1 MIKLSEIR
9 EYYQKISNIL
19 IIISGFTVFV
29 SLIILIGFY
38 LSDFWLNFF
47 TIIIDIILYIFIF
60 DELIKLTLSPNF
72 KEHIKNRKIEIL
84 ILLFLLLEFAFS
96 ENLIQFI
103 ELIFPGVRPQK
114 IALIYLVLIEISILT
129 AYFAKF
135 VRASYRISNIRIH
148 SSAIIAIS
156 FLTIILFG
164 SFLLMLPKS
173 YNPINNYNYLDALFT
188 STSAV
193 CVTGLIVKDTAT
205 QFTNTGKLFILML
218 IQIGGIGIMTL
229 TTFFAFYVGAGV
241 SLKVRS
247 FVKDMFNEDNFS
259 LIRQLIKNIFIYTIT
274 IELIGAILLYFA
286 IVKDIS
292 SYDPNILYLSIF
304 HSVSAFCNAGFSLYS
319 DNLANNLTANNY
331 LYLNT
336 IMALIVL
343 GGLGFI
349 VHVNLLENLIYKIK
363 GKRINFRIHTK
374 IVLIS
379 TSLLIITGTLLIYN
393 FDNFSY
399 GNNLSIFDKLYH
411 SLFLSISSRTAG
423 FNIIPTETLSNATIM
438 VLILLM
444 WIGASPGSTGGGIK
458 TTTLSVALITLF
470 SFVRGKTKVEIFRRE
485 VSPESIKSAFLVII
499 SSISILGFASTLLV
513 WLEPNFEPLDL
524 IFEATSAISTVGLS
538 RNISFYLGSDSKIL
552 IILLMFIGRIGVLA
566 FITSLIKPQKDIKI
580 KYPMENIL
588 VG

>member
-1 MIKLSEIR
+1 MIKLTEIR
-9 EYYQKISNIL
+9 EYYKKISNFL
-19 IIISGFTVFV
+19 IVISGFTVLV
-29 SLIILIGFY
+29 SLIFILGFY
-38 LSDFWLNFF
+38 LNDFWLKFF
-47 TIIIDIILYIFIF
+47 SILLDIVLYIFIF
-60 DELIKLTLSPNF
+60 NELIKLTLSSNI
-72 KEHIKNRKIEIL
+72 KDHVKNRKFEIIIIIFLILEITFSDNLLKLIEI
-84 ILLFLLLEFAFS
+84 
-96 ENLIQFI
+96 
-103 ELIFPGVRPQK
+103 IFPGVSPQK
-114 IALIYLVLIEISILT
+114 IALTYLVMIEISILIV
-129 AYFAKF
+129 YFLKF
-135 VRASYRISNIRIH
+135 IRASYTISKIKIH
-148 SSAIIAIS
+148 SSAIIAIC
-156 FLTIILFG
+156 FLIIILLG
-164 SFLLMLPKS
+164 SGLLILPKS
-173 YNPINNYNYLDALFT
+173 YYPINNYNYLDALFT

-205 QFTNTGKLFILML
+205 QFTNTGKLIILLL

-229 TTFFAFYVGAGV
+229 TTFFAFYVSGGV
-241 SLKVRS
+241 SLKIRS
-247 FVKDMFNEDNFS
+247 LVKDMFNEDNFN

-274 IELIGAILLYFA
+274 IELIGAILLYIA
-286 IVKDIS
+286 SVKDIL
-292 SYDPNILYLSIF
+292 SYDPNILYQSIF

-336 IMALIVL
+336 IMGLIVL

-349 VHVNLLENLIYKIK
+349 VHVNLLENFVNKII
-363 GKRINFRIHTK
+363 GKRLIFKIHTK

-379 TSLLIITGTLLIYN
+379 TTLLIFIGALLIFS
-393 FDNFSY
+393 FDSFGY
-399 GNNLSIFDKLYH
+399 DNNLSFLEKFYH

-423 FNIIPTETLSNATIM
+423 FNILPTESLSNATTM

-444 WIGASPGSTGGGIK
+444 WVGASPGSTGGGIK

-538 RNISFYLGSDSKIL
+538 RNITFYLGSNSKIL
-552 IILLMFIGRIGVLA
+552 IILLMYIGRIGVLA
-566 FITSLIKPQKDIKI
+566 FFTSLVIPQKDLKI

>member
-9 EYYQKISNIL
+9 EYYQKISNFL
-19 IIISGFTVFV
+19 IIISGFTILV
-29 SLIILIGFY
+29 SLIFVVGFY
-38 LSDFWLNFF
+38 LNEFWLKFF
-47 TIIIDIILYIFIF
+47 SILLDIVIYVFIF
-60 DELIKLTLSPNF
+60 NELLKLLLSSNIKD
-72 KEHIKNRKIEIL
+72 HIKNRKLEIIIIIFLILEITFSDNLLKLIEI
-84 ILLFLLLEFAFS
+84 IL
-96 ENLIQFI
+96 
-103 ELIFPGVRPQK
+103 PGVSPQK
-114 IALIYLVLIEISILT
+114 IALTYLVIIEISILIV
-129 AYFAKF
+129 YFLKF
-135 VRASYRISNIRIH
+135 IRASYTISKIKIH
-148 SSAIIAIS
+148 SSAIIAVS
-156 FLTIILFG
+156 FLLIILFG
-164 SFLLMLPKS
+164 SGLLILPKS
-173 YNPINNYNYLDALFT
+173 YYPINNYNYLDALFT

-205 QFTNTGKLFILML
+205 QFTNTGKLIILLL

-229 TTFFAFYVGAGV
+229 TTFFAFYVGGGV

-247 FVKDMFNEDNFS
+247 LVKDMFNEDNFN
-259 LIRQLIKNIFIYTIT
+259 LIRQLIKNIFIYTIS
-274 IELIGAILLYFA
+274 IELIGAI
-286 IVKDIS
+286 
-292 SYDPNILYLSIF
+292 ILYISIVDDIYTYNTEILYQSLF

-331 LYLNT
+331 LYLST
-336 IMALIVL
+336 IMGLIVL

-349 VHVNLLENLIYKIK
+349 VHVNLLDNLVNKIK
-363 GKRINFRIHTK
+363 GKRVIFRIHTK

-379 TSLLIITGTLLIYN
+379 TTLLIFIGALLIFS
-393 FDNFSY
+393 FDSFSY
-399 GNNLSIFDKLYH
+399 DNNLSLLEKFYH

-423 FNIIPTETLSNATIM
+423 FNIMPIESLSNAAIM

-458 TTTLSVALITLF
+458 NTTLSVALFTLF
-470 SFVRGKTKVEIFRRE
+470 SFIRGKTKVEIFKRE
-485 VSPESIKSAFLVII
+485 VSPESIKLAFLVII

-538 RNISFYLGSDSKIL
+538 RNITFYLGSDSKIL
-552 IILLMFIGRIGVLA
+552 LIILMYIGRIGVLA
-566 FITSLIKPQKDIKI
+566 FFASVVKPQKDIKI